1 MIRSTP
7 EPRDHRATSN
17 QVRER
22 GWHYEKES
30 AWLYLQV
37 AAAEPDPRKSRLFL
51 QLASAAEEQAAK
63 WLSASGDNPD
73 RVFVPTL
80 RARIVARLVR
90 HFGPRS
96 LRPVL
101 AAMKLRG
108 LSIYSAPAA
117 AAGNAGGHA
126 MPTSLSEVGARH
138 RSSLGGNLRASVF
151 GVNDGLVSNASL
163 VLGVAG
169 AGAANSYVL
178 MTGAAGLLAGALSMA
193 AGEYV
198 SVRTQREMYEY
209 QIALERD
216 EVAEYP
222 EEEAEELALIYEARG
237 VELQQAR
244 ELSRSLLSRPEQALD
259 VLAREEL
266 GLNPDDLGFPWKAA
280 TSSFLAFA
288 GGAALPLLPFL
299 VHIPNVSALAV
310 TIGLTCAALFAV
322 GMALSL
328 FTGRDALR
336 GGIRMVV
343 IGGGAGL
350 VSFLVGKALGVA
362 LGG

>member
-1 MIRSTP
+1 VI
-7 EPRDHRATSN
+7 EP
-17 QVRER
+17 R

-30 AWLYLQV
+30 AWLYLRV

-51 QLASAAEEQAAK
+51 QLAAAAEEQAAK
-63 WLSASGDNPD
+63 WLSGSGHNPD
-73 RVFVPTL
+73 RVFLPTL
-80 RARIVARLVR
+80 RARIVAQLIRR
-90 HFGPRS
+90 FGPRS

-108 LSIYSAPAA
+108 LSLYSAPTVG
-117 AAGNAGGHA
+117 AGHAGGHA

-138 RSSLGGNLRASVF
+138 RSSLGGNLRAAVF

-237 VELQQAR
+237 VGLEQAR
-244 ELSRSLLSRPEQALD
+244 ELSRSLLSRPDQALD

-280 TSSFLAFA
+280 AASFLAFA
-288 GGAALPLLPFL
+288 AGAAVPLLPFTL
-299 VHIPNVSALAV
+299 HIHNVSPLGITVA
-310 TIGLTCAALFAV
+310 LTCTALFLI

-328 FTGRDALR
+328 FTGRDAIR
-336 GGIRMVV
+336 GALRMVV
-343 IGGGAGL
+343 IGGGAGM
-350 VSFLVGKALGVA
+350 VSFLVGKALGIA